1 MIGLKSAEDYFKR
14 GHNLLASERK
24 SDLEQVLQFIEKTI
38 KDALST
44 NNVSQA
50 SFWLKVF
57 DDFLNGWLEK
67 EYKNP
72 KIKGYGEAWFRENID
87 LIKMVCGRAEDG
99 MSRKFPLYL
108 LIKYLPKLGR
118 KGRELTYE
126 DLVDIHLFIFHTLRF
141 PEAYSISNADEP
153 AKDEKATLR
162 LALHGAY
169 RYDAEW
175 LVDKLVKDSDLIKYK
190 ESLDEKA
197 KEPYREII
205 KKEGE
210 AFRVFKDRGLNAKDR
225 DLALLFLL
233 FTGSLEVIRQRLLD
247 EKKTDMIYEIFK
259 EDEEILKERLST
271 RISEIISLEKERGLF
286 SFELWGLF
294 RERIGEKWG
303 IEKIGRP
310 MEERSK
316 PIYRPLSFSSSQ
328 GQNRVILD
336 D

>member
-14 GHNLLASERK
+14 GHNFLASERK
-24 SDLEQVLQFIEKTI
+24 SDLEQVLQFIEKTV

-50 SFWLKVF
+50 TFWLRVF

-72 KIKGYGEAWFRENID
+72 RITEYGKAWFGENID

-99 MSRKFPLYL
+99 MSRKFPLYIL
-108 LIKYLPKLGR
+108 TKYLPKLGR
-118 KGRELTYE
+118 KGRELSYE
-126 DLVDIHLFIFHTLRF
+126 DLFDIYLFIFHTLRF
-141 PEAYSISNADEP
+141 PETYSISHTDEP

-175 LVDKLVKDSDLIKYK
+175 LVEKWVKDSDLIRYK

-197 KEPYREII
+197 KEPYTEII

-210 AFRVFKDRGLNAKDR
+210 ALRFFKEKGPIDKDR
-225 DLALLFLL
+225 DPALLFLL

-247 EKKTDMIYEIFK
+247 EKKSDMIYEMFK
-259 EDEEILKERLST
+259 EDDEILKEKLST
-271 RISEIISLEKERGLF
+271 RVSEIISFEKERSLF
-286 SFELWGLF
+286 SLELCGLF

-303 IEKIGRP
+303 IEKIG
-310 MEERSK
+310 EAIEGKSK
-316 PIYRPLSFSSSQ
+316 PIYRPLSFSSYQ

>member
-14 GHNLLASERK
+14 GHNLLASEQK
-24 SDLEQVLQFIEKTI
+24 SDLEQVLQFIEKTV
-38 KDALST
+38 KDALSR

-72 KIKGYGEAWFRENID
+72 KIKEYGEAWFRENID

-99 MSRKFPLYL
+99 MSRKFPLYI

-118 KGRELTYE
+118 KGRELSYE
-126 DLVDIHLFIFHTLRF
+126 DLIDIYLFIFHTLRF
-141 PEAYSISNADEP
+141 PETYSISHTDEP

-197 KEPYREII
+197 KAPYKEIVE
-205 KKEGE
+205 KEVE
-210 AFRVFKDRGLNAKDR
+210 AFRAFKDRGLNAKDR
-225 DLALLFLL
+225 DPLLLFLL

-247 EKKTDMIYEIFK
+247 EKKSDVIYEIFEK
-259 EDEEILKERLST
+259 DEEVLKERASK
-271 RISEIISLEKERGLF
+271 RIGEIISLEKERSLF

-294 RERIGEKWG
+294 RERVAEKWG

-310 MEERSK
+310 IEERSE
-316 PIYRPLSFSSSQ
+316 PIYRSLSFPSSQ
-328 GQNRVILD
+328 GQNRVILGD
-336 D
+336 